1 MFGMRDLEEER
12 ERRDNMASSEV
23 SMKGNCVN
31 GKGETNDGVGDGQNG
46 SSSSSSGGNS
56 HNNTFTTTTFF
67 CFSEVVMFLFLLLI
81 FQKLKF
87 NFTESYGML
96 VRDRW

>member
-12 ERRDNMASSEV
+12 EKRDNMASSEV

-31 GKGETNDGVGDGQNG
+31 GKGETNEGVGDGQNG

-56 HNNTFTTTTFF
+56 HNNALTTRLLFCLSETCCNVFFF
-67 CFSEVVMFLFLLLI
+67 CCCWFFRS
-81 FQKLKF
+81 
-87 NFTESYGML
+87 
-96 VRDRW
+96 